1 MNQNNGGVNVSIASN
16 VILENTRFGATRT
29 KLRNKL
35 TEYNIWWDNSL
46 TIFELAE
53 RLMMM
58 FIIPIQATVKS
69 EIITPGGFEYSV
81 TLEDEG
87 IPVDWWIDG
96 VHSTVR
102 TNSNGVSAIA
112 VPYVQDATGTVVS
125 KVGRKVAIDINYTCV
140 PFPSFND
147 YGWNCDIYAYD
158 IVKYPSSISHTFDI
172 SEVDYTEVY
181 NLAKD
186 VGSGN
191 VVMAIP
197 NVYSNG
203 ISGDNGIHLQADLYQ
218 KKDSNQGWGDAI
230 ALVNSKSL
238 THYRDTKILELG
250 AYPGKKGLKYS
261 NTDHVVRDVN
271 VSSGQLT
278 LDSQQYYF
286 DLYYDNGY
294 VKATIRHGST
304 TDFTYEGDISD
315 KITFDT
321 FYPAIMIYDAGGHVQ
336 FESISVEPWTHEG
349 E

>member
-1 MNQNNGGVNVSIASN
+1 MSIASN
-16 VILENTRFGATRT
+16 VILENTRLGTTRT

-58 FIIPIQATVKS
+58 FGIPISHTVTS
-69 EIITPGGFEYSV
+69 ETITPGGFEYSV
-81 TLEDEG
+81 VLEDAG
-87 IPVDWWIDG
+87 VPVDWWIDG

-102 TNSNGVSAIA
+102 TDNNGVSAVN

-125 KVGRKVAIDINYTCV
+125 KVGRKTAIDINYTCV

-147 YGWNCDIYAYD
+147 YAWNYNIYDYD
-158 IVKYPSSISHTFDI
+158 IVKYPSSISHTFNVVELGEEYI
-172 SEVDYTEVY
+172 EVY
-181 NLAKD
+181 NLSKEVTA
-186 VGSGN
+186 SS
-191 VVMAIP
+191 VVMVIP
-197 NVYSNG
+197 KVYSNG
-203 ISGDNGIHLQADLYQ
+203 IGGTNGIHLQADLYQ

-238 THYRDTKILELG
+238 SHYRDTKILELG

-261 NTDHVVRDVN
+261 NSDHVVRDVN
-271 VSSGQLT
+271 VTTGQLT
-278 LDSQQYYF
+278 LDSQDYYF
-286 DLYYDNGY
+286 DLYYDNGH
-294 VKATIRHGST
+294 VIATIRHENT
-304 TDFTYEGDISD
+304 VDFRYEGNISD

-336 FESISVEPWTHEG
+336 FESISVEPWTYEG

>member
-1 MNQNNGGVNVSIASN
+1 MSIASN
-16 VILENTRFGATRT
+16 VILENTRIGNTRT

-35 TEYNIWWDNSL
+35 TDYNIWWDNSL

-58 FIIPIQATVKS
+58 FGIPISHTVTS
-69 EIITPGGFEYSV
+69 ETITPGGFEYSV
-81 TLEDEG
+81 VLEDVG
-87 IPVDWWIDG
+87 VPVDWWIDG

-102 TNSNGVSAIA
+102 TDGNGVSAIT

-125 KVGRKVAIDINYTCV
+125 KVGRKTAIDINYKCV

-147 YGWNCDIYAYD
+147 YAWNYNIYDYD
-158 IVKYPSSISHTFDI
+158 IVKYPSSISHTFNVVELGEEYI
-172 SEVDYTEVY
+172 EVY
-181 NLAKD
+181 NLSKEVTA
-186 VGSGN
+186 SS
-191 VVMAIP
+191 VVMVIP
-197 NVYSNG
+197 KVYSNG
-203 ISGDNGIHLQADLYQ
+203 IGGTNGIHLQADLYQ

-238 THYRDTKILELG
+238 SHYRDTKILELG

-261 NTDHVVRDVN
+261 NSDHVVRDVN
-271 VSSGQLT
+271 VTTGQLT
-278 LDSQQYYF
+278 LDSQDYYF

-294 VKATIRHGST
+294 VIATIRHENT
-304 TDFTYEGDISD
+304 VDFRYEGNISD

-336 FESISVEPWTHEG
+336 FESISVEPWTYEG

>member
-1 MNQNNGGVNVSIASN
+1 MSIASN
-16 VILENTRFGATRT
+16 VILENTRLGTTRA

-53 RLMMM
+53 RLMML
-58 FIIPIQATVKS
+58 FGIPISYTVVS
-69 EIITPGGFEYSV
+69 DIITPGGFEYSV
-81 TLEDEG
+81 VLEDAG
-87 IPVDWWIDG
+87 VPVDWWIDG

-102 TNSNGVSAIA
+102 TDSNGVSAIT

-125 KVGRKVAIDINYTCV
+125 KVGRKTAIDINYTCV

-147 YGWNCDIYAYD
+147 YAWNYNIYDYD
-158 IVKYPSSISHTFDI
+158 IVKYPSSISHTFDVVELGEEYI
-172 SEVDYTEVY
+172 EVY
-181 NLAKD
+181 NLSKEVTA
-186 VGSGN
+186 SS
-191 VVMAIP
+191 VVMVIP
-197 NVYSNG
+197 KVYSNG
-203 ISGDNGIHLQADLYQ
+203 IGGTNGIHLQADLYQ
-218 KKDSNQGWGDAI
+218 KKDSNQGWGDCI

-238 THYRDTKILELG
+238 SHYRDTKILELG

-261 NTDHVVRDVN
+261 NSDHVVRDVN
-271 VSSGQLT
+271 VTTGQLT
-278 LDSQQYYF
+278 LDSQDYYF

-294 VKATIRHGST
+294 VIATIRHGST
-304 TDFTYEGDISD
+304 VDFRYEADISD

-336 FESISVEPWTHEG
+336 FESISVEPWTYEG

>member
-1 MNQNNGGVNVSIASN
+1 MSIASN
-16 VILENTRFGATRT
+16 VILENTRLGTTRT

-58 FIIPIQATVKS
+58 FGIPISHTVTS
-69 EIITPGGFEYSV
+69 ETITPGGFEYSV
-81 TLEDEG
+81 TLEDAG
-87 IPVDWWIDG
+87 VPVDWWIDG

-102 TNSNGVSAIA
+102 TDNNGVSAIT

-125 KVGRKVAIDINYTCV
+125 KVGRKTAIDINYKCV

-147 YGWNCDIYAYD
+147 YAWNYNIYDYD
-158 IVKYPSSISHTFDI
+158 IVKYPSSISHTFNVVELGEEYI
-172 SEVDYTEVY
+172 EVY
-181 NLAKD
+181 NLSKEVTA
-186 VGSGN
+186 SS
-191 VVMAIP
+191 VVMLIP
-197 NVYSNG
+197 KVYSNG
-203 ISGDNGIHLQADLYQ
+203 IGGTNGIHLQADLYQ
-218 KKDSNQGWGDAI
+218 KKDSNQGWGDCI

-238 THYRDTKILELG
+238 SHYRDTKILELG

-261 NTDHVVRDVN
+261 NSDHVVRDVN
-271 VSSGQLT
+271 VTTGQLT
-278 LDSQQYYF
+278 LDSQDYYF
-286 DLYYDNGY
+286 DLYYDNGH
-294 VKATIRHGST
+294 VIATIRHENT
-304 TDFTYEGDISD
+304 VDFRYEGNISD

-336 FESISVEPWTHEG
+336 FESISVEPWTYEG

>member
-1 MNQNNGGVNVSIASN
+1 MSIASN
-16 VILENTRFGATRT
+16 VILENTRLGTTRA

-53 RLMMM
+53 RLMML
-58 FIIPIQATVKS
+58 FGIPISYTVVS
-69 EIITPGGFEYSV
+69 DIITPGGFEYSV
-81 TLEDEG
+81 VLEDAG
-87 IPVDWWIDG
+87 VPIDWWIDG

-102 TNSNGVSAIA
+102 TDSNGVSAVN

-125 KVGRKVAIDINYTCV
+125 KVGRKTAIDINYTCV

-147 YGWNCDIYAYD
+147 YAWNYNIYDYD
-158 IVKYPSSISHTFDI
+158 IVKYPSSISHTFDVVELGEEYI
-172 SEVDYTEVY
+172 EVY
-181 NLAKD
+181 NLSKEVTA
-186 VGSGN
+186 SS
-191 VVMAIP
+191 VVMVIP
-197 NVYSNG
+197 KVYSNG
-203 ISGDNGIHLQADLYQ
+203 IGGTNGIHLQADLYQ

-238 THYRDTKILELG
+238 SHYRDTKILELG

-261 NTDHVVRDVN
+261 NSDHVVRDVN
-271 VSSGQLT
+271 VTTGQLT
-278 LDSQQYYF
+278 LDSQDYYF
-286 DLYYDNGY
+286 DLYYDNGH
-294 VKATIRHGST
+294 VIATIRHENT
-304 TDFTYEGDISD
+304 VDFRYEGNISD

-336 FESISVEPWTHEG
+336 FESISVEPWTYEG

>member
-1 MNQNNGGVNVSIASN
+1 MSIASN
-16 VILENTRFGATRT
+16 VILENTRLGATRT

-58 FIIPIQATVKS
+58 FGIPISHTVTS
-69 EIITPGGFEYSV
+69 ETITPGGFEYSV
-81 TLEDEG
+81 VLEDAG
-87 IPVDWWIDG
+87 VPVDWWIDG

-102 TNSNGVSAIA
+102 TDSNGVSAIT

-125 KVGRKVAIDINYTCV
+125 KVGRKTAIDINYKCV

-147 YGWNCDIYAYD
+147 YAWNYNIYDYD
-158 IVKYPSSISHTFDI
+158 IVKYPSSITHTFNVVELGEEYI
-172 SEVDYTEVY
+172 EVY
-181 NLAKD
+181 NLSKEVTA
-186 VGSGN
+186 SS
-191 VVMAIP
+191 VVMVIP
-197 NVYSNG
+197 KVYSNG
-203 ISGDNGIHLQADLYQ
+203 IGGTNGIHLQADLYQ

-238 THYRDTKILELG
+238 SHYRDTKILELG

-261 NTDHVVRDVN
+261 NSDHVVRDVN
-271 VSSGQLT
+271 VTTGQLT
-278 LDSQQYYF
+278 LDSQDYYF
-286 DLYYDNGY
+286 DLYYDNGH
-294 VKATIRHGST
+294 VIATIRHENT
-304 TDFTYEGDISD
+304 VDFRYEGNISD

-336 FESISVEPWTHEG
+336 FESISVEPWTYEG

>member
-1 MNQNNGGVNVSIASN
+1 MSIASN
-16 VILENTRFGATRT
+16 VILENTRLGATRT

-58 FIIPIQATVKS
+58 FGIPISHTVTS
-69 EIITPGGFEYSV
+69 ETITPGGFEYSV
-81 TLEDEG
+81 VLEDAG
-87 IPVDWWIDG
+87 VPVDWWIDG

-102 TNSNGVSAIA
+102 TDSNGVSAIT

-125 KVGRKVAIDINYTCV
+125 KVGRKTAIDINYTCV

-147 YGWNCDIYAYD
+147 YAWNYNIYDYD
-158 IVKYPSSISHTFDI
+158 IVKYPSSISHTFNVVELGEEYI
-172 SEVDYTEVY
+172 EVY
-181 NLAKD
+181 NLSKEVTA
-186 VGSGN
+186 SS
-191 VVMAIP
+191 VVMVIP
-197 NVYSNG
+197 KVYSNG
-203 ISGDNGIHLQADLYQ
+203 IGGTNGIHLQADLYQ

-238 THYRDTKILELG
+238 SHYRDTKILELG

-261 NTDHVVRDVN
+261 NSDHVVRDVN
-271 VSSGQLT
+271 VTTGQLT
-278 LDSQQYYF
+278 LDSQDYYF
-286 DLYYDNGY
+286 DLYYDNGH
-294 VKATIRHGST
+294 VIATIRHEDT
-304 TDFTYEGDISD
+304 VDFRYEGNISD

-336 FESISVEPWTHEG
+336 FESISVEPWTYEG

>member
-1 MNQNNGGVNVSIASN
+1 MSIASN
-16 VILENTRFGATRT
+16 VILENTRLGTTRT

-58 FIIPIQATVKS
+58 FGIPVQGTVES

-81 TLEDEG
+81 TLEDAG
-87 IPVDWWIDG
+87 VPVDWWIDG

-102 TNSNGVSAIA
+102 TDNNGVSAIT

-125 KVGRKVAIDINYTCV
+125 KVGRKTAIDINYTCV

-147 YGWNCDIYAYD
+147 YAWNYNIYDYD
-158 IVKYPSSISHTFDI
+158 IVKYPSSISHTFNVVELGEEYI
-172 SEVDYTEVY
+172 EVY
-181 NLAKD
+181 NLSKEVTA
-186 VGSGN
+186 SS
-191 VVMAIP
+191 VVMVIP
-197 NVYSNG
+197 KVYSNG
-203 ISGDNGIHLQADLYQ
+203 IGGTNGIHLQADLYQ

-238 THYRDTKILELG
+238 SHYRDTKILELG

-261 NTDHVVRDVN
+261 TSDHVVRDVN
-271 VSSGQLT
+271 VTTGQLT
-278 LDSQQYYF
+278 LDSQDYYF

-294 VKATIRHGST
+294 VIATIRHGST
-304 TDFTYEGDISD
+304 VDFRYEADISD

-336 FESISVEPWTHEG
+336 FESISVEPWTYEG

>member
-1 MNQNNGGVNVSIASN
+1 MSIASN
-16 VILENTRFGATRT
+16 VILENTRLGATRT

-58 FIIPIQATVKS
+58 FGIPISHTVTS
-69 EIITPGGFEYSV
+69 ETITPGGFEYSV
-81 TLEDEG
+81 VLEDAG
-87 IPVDWWIDG
+87 VPVDWWIDG

-102 TNSNGVSAIA
+102 TDSNGVSAIT

-125 KVGRKVAIDINYTCV
+125 KVGRKTAIDINYKCV

-147 YGWNCDIYAYD
+147 YAWNYNIYDYD
-158 IVKYPSSISHTFDI
+158 IVKYPSSISHTFDVVELGEEYI
-172 SEVDYTEVY
+172 EVY
-181 NLAKD
+181 NLSKEVTA
-186 VGSGN
+186 SS
-191 VVMAIP
+191 VVMVIP
-197 NVYSNG
+197 KVYSNG
-203 ISGDNGIHLQADLYQ
+203 IGGTNGIHLQADLYQ
-218 KKDSNQGWGDAI
+218 KKDSNQGWGDCI

-238 THYRDTKILELG
+238 SHYRDTKILELG

-261 NTDHVVRDVN
+261 NSDHVVRDVN
-271 VSSGQLT
+271 VTTGQLT
-278 LDSQQYYF
+278 LDSQDYYF
-286 DLYYDNGY
+286 DLYYDNGH
-294 VKATIRHGST
+294 VIATIRHENT
-304 TDFTYEGDISD
+304 VDFRYEGNISD

-336 FESISVEPWTHEG
+336 FESISVEPWTYEG

>member
-1 MNQNNGGVNVSIASN
+1 MSIAIN
-16 VILENTRFGATRT
+16 VILENTRLGATRT

-58 FIIPIQATVKS
+58 FGIPISHTVTS
-69 EIITPGGFEYSV
+69 ETITPGGFEYSV
-81 TLEDEG
+81 VLEDAG
-87 IPVDWWIDG
+87 VPVDWWIDG

-102 TNSNGVSAIA
+102 TDNNGVSAIT

-125 KVGRKVAIDINYTCV
+125 KVGRKTAIDINYKCV

-147 YGWNCDIYAYD
+147 YAWNYNIYDYD
-158 IVKYPSSISHTFDI
+158 IVKYPSSISHTFNVVELGEEYI
-172 SEVDYTEVY
+172 EVY
-181 NLAKD
+181 NLSKEVTA
-186 VGSGN
+186 SS
-191 VVMAIP
+191 VVMVIP
-197 NVYSNG
+197 KVYSNG
-203 ISGDNGIHLQADLYQ
+203 IGGTNGIHLQADLYQ
-218 KKDSNQGWGDAI
+218 KKDSNQGWGDCI

-238 THYRDTKILELG
+238 SHYRDTKILELG

-261 NTDHVVRDVN
+261 NSDHVVRDVN
-271 VSSGQLT
+271 VTTGQLT
-278 LDSQQYYF
+278 LDSQDYYF
-286 DLYYDNGY
+286 DLYYDNGH
-294 VKATIRHGST
+294 VIATIRHENT
-304 TDFTYEGDISD
+304 VDFRYEGNISD

-336 FESISVEPWTHEG
+336 FESISVEPWTYEG

>member
-1 MNQNNGGVNVSIASN
+1 MSIASN
-16 VILENTRFGATRT
+16 VILENTRLGTTRT

-58 FIIPIQATVKS
+58 FGIPISHTVTS
-69 EIITPGGFEYSV
+69 ETITPGGFEYSV
-81 TLEDEG
+81 VLEDAG
-87 IPVDWWIDG
+87 VPVDWWIDG

-102 TNSNGVSAIA
+102 TDSNGVSAIT

-125 KVGRKVAIDINYTCV
+125 KVGRKTAIDINYKCV

-147 YGWNCDIYAYD
+147 YAWNYNIYDYD
-158 IVKYPSSISHTFDI
+158 IVKYPSSISHTFNVVELGEEYI
-172 SEVDYTEVY
+172 EVY
-181 NLAKD
+181 NLSKEVTA
-186 VGSGN
+186 SS
-191 VVMAIP
+191 VVMVIP
-197 NVYSNG
+197 KVYSNG
-203 ISGDNGIHLQADLYQ
+203 IGGTNGIHLQADLYQ
-218 KKDSNQGWGDAI
+218 KKDSNQGWGDCI

-238 THYRDTKILELG
+238 SHYRDTKILELG

-261 NTDHVVRDVN
+261 NSDHVVRDVN
-271 VSSGQLT
+271 VTTGQLT
-278 LDSQQYYF
+278 LDSQDYYF

-294 VKATIRHGST
+294 VIATIRHENT
-304 TDFTYEGDISD
+304 VDFRYEGNISD

-336 FESISVEPWTHEG
+336 FESISVEPWTYEG